1 MNPAARGEV
10 WFADLGEPRNDHEQ
24 AGRRLVVILQADDL
38 SPLSTVVIIPFTA
51 KTKKQVWRTRC
62 WYQRKRQDRNA
73 TQLPSVPRFAHLI
86 AAS

>member
-24 AGRRLVVILQADDL
+24 AGRRPVIILQADDL
-38 SPLSTVVIIPFTA
+38 FPLSTVVIIPFTT
-51 KTKKQVWRTRC
+51 KTKGWRTRC
-62 WYQRKRQDRNA
+62 WSLRKSQDRNT

-86 AAS
+86 AAN